1 MIIKE
6 TTVFTKKIL
15 ALLPDEDYRLLQ
27 EELVNNPEIGKLIK
41 NSGGIRKF
49 RWGLGHKGKSGGLRV
64 IYYWLLSKDQIY
76 MLYAYPKS
84 EQENLTD
91 EQLFILKKVVE
102 EELYHE

>member
-27 EELVNNPEIGKLIK
+27 EELVKNPEVGKVIK
-41 NSGGIRKF
+41 NSGGIRKV
-49 RWGLGHKGKSGGLRV
+49 RWGLRHKGKSGGLRV
-64 IYYWLLSKDQIY
+64 IYYWLISKDQIY

-91 EQLFILKKVVE
+91 EQLIILKKVVE
-102 EELYHE
+102 EELHHE

>member
-15 ALLPDEDYRLLQ
+15 ALLPDEDYGLLQ

-49 RWGLGHKGKSGGLRV
+49 RWGLGHKGKSGGAKSY
-64 IYYWLLSKDQIY
+64 ILL
-76 MLYAYPKS
+76 AY
-84 EQENLTD
+84 
-91 EQLFILKKVVE
+91 I
-102 EELYHE
+102 

>member
-6 TTVFTKKIL
+6 TTIFTKKIL

-27 EELVNNPEIGKLIK
+27 EELVKNPEVGKVIK
-41 NSGGIRKF
+41 NSGGIRKVSWGF
-49 RWGLGHKGKSGGLRV
+49 RHKGKSGGLRV
-64 IYYWLLSKDQIY
+64 IYYLLISKDQIY

-91 EQLFILKKVVE
+91 EQLIILKKVVE
-102 EELYHE
+102 EELHHE